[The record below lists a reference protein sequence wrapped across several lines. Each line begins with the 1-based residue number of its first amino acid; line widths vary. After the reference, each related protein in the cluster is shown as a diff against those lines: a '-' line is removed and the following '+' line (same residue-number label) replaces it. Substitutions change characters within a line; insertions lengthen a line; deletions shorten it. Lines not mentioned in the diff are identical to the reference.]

1 MSMWIERLNAQRNT
15 VSSSV
20 SLAMVALIWLLSQTL
35 ISTPRHPL
43 QEAMELSFVE
53 AERAPMAPALSKPV
67 VQPKLNAAP
76 LEKTKPLTAPTPELK
91 PLATATPTSS
101 ISSPSPTNAEPIKA
115 ESPKP
120 QPAVVAAPAAPQ
132 PIAEPVKPAPAPSS
146 ASIESSYVA
155 TVRAQLNANKRYP
168 TGREASLQRPS
179 GKTVVWFVLSRNGS
193 LNDAGIEDSSNSI
206 ILDNAALS
214 TVRRTTYA
222 TWPEGSWPGQ
232 SQHRFTVTL
241 DFAPVN

>member
-1 MSMWIERLNAQRNT
+1 MWIERLNAQRHN

-20 SLAMVALIWLLSQTL
+20 SLAVVGVIWLLTQSLAVTTH
-35 ISTPRHPL
+35 IAP
-43 QEAMELSFVE
+43 QETMELSFVAPERDHIFVKQPPIPQPKSDAAPPEKLTPKPTPMPEVKPSVTAISSTAVAARTETVKAE
-53 AERAPMAPALSKPV
+53 APKLSQPV
-67 VQPKLNAAP
+67 VA
-76 LEKTKPLTAPTPELK
+76 
-91 PLATATPTSS
+91 
-101 ISSPSPTNAEPIKA
+101 SPVSPVPIAEPIK
-115 ESPKP
+115 PT
-120 QPAVVAAPAAPQ
+120 
-132 PIAEPVKPAPAPSS
+132 PAPSS

-179 GKTVVWFVLSRNGS
+179 GKAVVWFVLNRNGTLS
-193 LNDAGIEDSSNSI
+193 DAGIEDSSNSI

-214 TVRRTTYA
+214 TVRRTSYA

-241 DFAPVN
+241 DFVPVN